1 MPTGIYRRNGGK
13 DGSPSVT
20 KTCPQ
25 CGSAFLAKASQPW
38 RRYCS
43 HQCKGE
49 ARTQACLVEKACAH
63 CNAPFLSQPFRRVTY
78 CSVTCSREGR
88 AAKRKKHDG
97 GWRVAHTGYVVRTV
111 GATTLL
117 RHRAVMEEHLG
128 RPLTAFENVHH
139 KNGVKHD
146 NRIENLEVW
155 VTKQP
160 KGQRPEDLIEWA
172 KVFLEHHGYR
182 VSR

>member
-1 MPTGIYRRNGGK
+1 MYAAKSERGAEAR
-13 DGSPSVT
+13 
-20 KTCPQ
+20 TCPH
-25 CGSAFLAKASQPW
+25 CGAGFTALRSK
-38 RRYCS
+38 RTKYCS
-43 HQCKGE
+43 HECANRGMAEGK
-49 ARTQACLVEKACAH
+49 RTWYTTPQ
-63 CNAPFLSQPFRRVTY
+63 
-78 CSVTCSREGR
+78 
-88 AAKRKKHDG
+88 
-97 GWRVAHTGYVVRTV
+97 GYV
-111 GATTLL
+111 ATSKTIDGKLKMIL
-117 RHRAVMEEHLG
+117 QHRAVMEEHLG
-128 RPLTAFENVHH
+128 RPLKSFENVHH